1 MVKRNVVALAI
12 IFAIILAA
20 SAGLAQKGP
29 ESTNG
34 APLKGVDVKLG
45 KNPGGSPAA
54 RTTDNDGKINFGVL
68 DKGSYYLIVTVP
80 DKDANRAADDDV
92 YLVKITSASDAPIEW
107 AWRVKKHDAAMAS
120 ISNMKGRMAQVTFH
134 DRITFDSDGVT
145 PTEVTIV
152 KSKSNITNNRADQ

>member
-1 MVKRNVVALAI
+1 MVKRNVVALAV
-12 IFAIILAA
+12 FAIILAA
-20 SAGLAQKGP
+20 SAAMSQKGP

-54 RTTDNDGKINFGVL
+54 RTTDNEGKIRFGVL
-68 DKGSYYLIVTVP
+68 DRGSYYLIVTVP
-80 DKDANRAADDDV
+80 DKEANSAADDDI
-92 YLVKITSASDAPIEW
+92 YLVKITASSGAPVEW

-120 ISNMKGRMAQVTFH
+120 IQNMKGRMAQVTFH

>member
-1 MVKRNVVALAI
+1 MVKRNVVALAV
-12 IFAIILAA
+12 FAIILAA
-20 SAGLAQKGP
+20 GAGFAQKGP
-29 ESTNG
+29 ENTNG

-54 RTTDNDGKINFGVL
+54 RTTDNEGKINFGVL
-68 DKGSYYLIVTVP
+68 DKGSYYLIVAVP
-80 DKDANRAADDDV
+80 DKDANRAADDDI
-92 YLVKITSASDAPIEW
+92 YLVKIAAAAGAPVEW
-107 AWRVKKHDAAMAS
+107 TWRVKKHDAAMAS
-120 ISNMKGRMAQVTFH
+120 IQNMKGRMAFH

>member
-12 IFAIILAA
+12 VFAIILSAG
-20 SAGLAQKGP
+20 AGLAQKGP

-34 APLKGVDVKLG
+34 APLKGIDVKLG

-68 DKGSYYLIVTVP
+68 NKGSYYLIVTVP
-80 DKDANRAADDDV
+80 DKDAKSAANDDI
-92 YLVKITSASDAPIEW
+92 YLVKITASSDGPVEW
-107 AWRVKKHDAAMAS
+107 AWRVKKHDAAMAA
-120 ISNMKGRMAQVTFH
+120 IQNMKGRTAQVTFD